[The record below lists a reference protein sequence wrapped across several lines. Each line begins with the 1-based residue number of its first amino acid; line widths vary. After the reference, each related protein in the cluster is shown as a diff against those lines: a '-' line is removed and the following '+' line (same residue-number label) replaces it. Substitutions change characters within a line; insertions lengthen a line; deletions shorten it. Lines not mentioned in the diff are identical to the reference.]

1 MNGPGMKPSME
12 KEDLEMKKVPVEVI
26 SKKKI
31 GSRISELMTALRN
44 GSNGAIRDT
53 FTLHSR
59 IGGDVERFREKGLM
73 SSLSNINLCSPRKD
87 QADQSDARDGDTLSV
102 PSNGVKDVGK
112 QQDT

>member
-1 MNGPGMKPSME
+1 
-12 KEDLEMKKVPVEVI
+12 MKKVPVEVI

-44 GSNGAIRDT
+44 GSNGANRDI
-53 FTLHSR
+53 FTMHSR

-102 PSNGVKDVGK
+102 PSNEVKDVRK
-112 QQDT
+112 QQIREAK